1 MVYKY
6 VTIYSN
12 LVLSII
18 CSIYH
23 IHPYEITNVTE
34 PGMGSDGHEEEVRTI
49 MEPTKWNTEICGG
62 FQWLGGALVSFG
74 DFVDGPWVFFVQIE
88 QNVHGWF
95 LWLKFIAKARENSF
109 SPSVIIQMLVKSCLL
124 TRSRCP
130 KRGWSLSLPANLRRW
145 CWCYC
150 CLLFRIKIYVR
161 CSTKGRFSWH
171 FHPAGGHASL
181 GRDIFATGRCGNWEA
196 GKVRYYFR
204 ADVWEKIGR
213 NQKNTKM
220 NGALITC

>member
-1 MVYKY
+1 MFYLSYPPLRNHQRYRTRYGVRWSRRRSSNHHGTYEVKY
-6 VTIYSN
+6 WDLWWFSVIGRG
-12 LVLSII
+12 LGFFRGFRWWALS
-18 CSIYH
+18 
-23 IHPYEITNVTE
+23 
-34 PGMGSDGHEEEVRTI
+34 
-49 MEPTKWNTEICGG
+49 
-62 FQWLGGALVSFG
+62 
-74 DFVDGPWVFFVQIE
+74 FFVQIE
-88 QNVHGWF
+88 ENVHGWF